1 MGRIETPK
9 TVKVNIKGGEV
20 YIDDNKI
27 PNIESYEILGQ
38 GRDMRLVITMECQ
51 LMNLSLDTIKQI

>member
-27 PNIESYEILGQ
+27 PNIESY
-38 GRDMRLVITMECQ
+38 
-51 LMNLSLDTIKQI
+51 